1 MDAAMPDTSRLMTL
15 LDESG
20 IKYDKDKIEEAYR
33 YAEEAH
39 RGQFRKSGEPYI
51 THPLAVAEICAEL
64 NLGTDAVCAALLH
77 DCVEDCPGASL
88 EDIGARFGPEVE
100 KLVDGLTKLVT
111 IPFEDKE
118 EEHIENLR
126 KMFLAMSRD
135 IRVILIKLCDRLH
148 NMRTL
153 SSHEEE
159 KQRLIALETMHV
171 YAPLAHR
178 LGIQKIKQ
186 ELESLALQYLDPIG
200 YEEIRGYI
208 EKKYGQNIGF
218 IERVQ
223 KEISDK
229 LTEQGLSFSMTGR
242 VKTIYSIYRKMYR
255 QNKHFDEIYDFYA
268 VRIIVETELDC
279 YTVLGLMHEMYNS
292 IPGRFKD
299 YISTPKPNNYRSLH
313 TTVIGRDGIPFE
325 VQIRTR
331 EMHEIA
337 EYGIA
342 AHWKYKTGA
351 RAGEDIS
358 KKLEWIHMLLE
369 SEQKS
374 LDTDEFISPLKIDMF
389 EDEVFVFTPKGDV
402 IQLPSGSCGIDFA
415 YAIHS
420 GVGNKMVGVKIN
432 GTIAPITQV
441 LETGQIVEV
450 LTSASSKGPSR
461 DWLKVVKSGEAK
473 NKIRAWYKKEK
484 RDENIEIG
492 KAEINREFDRIRK
505 GFSDEEKEK
514 ILLAIANRFGLGSVE
529 DLYNSVGYGGLA
541 VSRLHGKIEDEIV
554 RQGKAQAP
562 PPELVVT
569 QTESE
574 KKIAKKNTG
583 GVIVEGL
590 DNCQVKFAK
599 CCTPLPGDEIVGFI
613 TRGYGVSIH
622 KFDCPNAV
630 RGLSGEER
638 DRWVKASWAEGAGET
653 AANSYSASLVMTVA
667 DNIGVIA
674 AVSTTLAELRVPII
688 ALNTQPVDENYTRI
702 HMTVGTRNRGHLNF
716 IIDRLKKNP
725 DIVQISG
732 GQA

>member
-1 MDAAMPDTSRLMTL
+1 MATTPNIERLMQL

-20 IKYDKDKIEEAYR
+20 HKYNKEKIEQAFL

-51 THPLAVAEICAEL
+51 THPIAVAEICAEL
-64 NLGTDAVCAALLH
+64 NLGTDAICAALLH
-77 DCVEDCPGASL
+77 DIVEDVPGASL
-88 EDIGARFGPEVE
+88 EDIGKRFGPEVE
-100 KLVDGLTKLVT
+100 KLVDGLTKLVA

-153 SSHEEE
+153 ASHQEE

-178 LGIQKIKQ
+178 LGIQRIKQ

-200 YEEIRGYI
+200 YQEIQGYVD
-208 EKKYGQNIGF
+208 EKYGQNIGF

-229 LTEQGLSFSMTGR
+229 LTEQGLTFSMTGR

-342 AHWKYKTGA
+342 AHWKYKSGIK
-351 RAGEDIS
+351 GNEDIS

-450 LTSASSKGPSR
+450 LTSAASKGPSR

-492 KAEINREFDRIRK
+492 KGELDREFDHIRK
-505 GFSDEEKEK
+505 GLSEDEKER
-514 ILLAIANRFGLGSVE
+514 ILLSIASRFGLGSVD

-541 VSRLHGKIEDEIV
+541 VARLTGKIEDEIA
-554 RQGKAQAP
+554 RQGKSQAAP
-562 PPELVVT
+562 RQLEVTT
-569 QTESE
+569 QTVTE
-574 KKIAKKNTG
+574 KKQAKKRPS

-590 DNCQVKFAK
+590 DNCQVKFAR

-622 KFDCPNAV
+622 KYDCPNAV
-630 RGLSGEER
+630 RGLDGPEK
-638 DRWVKASWAEGAGET
+638 DRWINASWAEDAGET
-653 AANSYSASLVMTVA
+653 AANSYSASIVMTVA

-674 AVSTTLAELRVPII
+674 SISTTLAELRIPII
-688 ALNTQPVDENYTRI
+688 TLNTQPTGDGYARI
-702 HMTVGTRNRGHLNF
+702 HMTVGTRNRGHLNH
-716 IIDRLKKNP
+716 ILERLKKNP
-725 DIVQISG
+725 EIVQIG
-732 GQA
+732 GDRG

>member
-1 MDAAMPDTSRLMTL
+1 MTPNTDRLMQI

-20 IKYDKDKIEEAYR
+20 HKYNKEKIEEAFR

-51 THPLAVAEICAEL
+51 THPLAVAEICAEM

-77 DCVEDCPGASL
+77 DIVEDCPGANL
-88 EDIGARFGPEVE
+88 EDIRQHFGPEVE
-100 KLVDGLTKLVT
+100 KLVDGLTKLVA

-153 SSHEEE
+153 ASHQEE
-159 KQRLIALETMHV
+159 KRRMIALETMHV

-178 LGIQKIKQ
+178 LGIHSIKQ
-186 ELESLALQYLDPIG
+186 ELESLALQFLDPIG
-200 YEEIRGYI
+200 YEEIRGYV
-208 EKKYGQNIGF
+208 EDKYGQNIGF

-242 VKTIYSIYRKMYR
+242 VKSIYSIYRKMYR

-342 AHWKYKTGA
+342 AHWKYKSGA
-351 RAGEDIS
+351 KAGEDIS

-402 IQLPSGSCGIDFA
+402 IQLPAGSCGIDFA

-420 GVGNKMVGVKIN
+420 GVGNKMVGIKIN
-432 GTIAPITQV
+432 GTIAPITQI

-450 LTSASSKGPSR
+450 LTSAASKGPSR
-461 DWLKVVKSGEAK
+461 DWLKMVKSGEAK

-484 RDENIEIG
+484 REENIEIG
-492 KAEINREFDRIRK
+492 KGEVDREFDHIRK
-505 GFSDEEKEK
+505 GLSDEEKER
-514 ILLAIANRFGLGSVE
+514 ILLSIASRFGLGSVD

-541 VSRLHGKIEDEIV
+541 VSRLTGKIEDEII
-554 RQGKAQAP
+554 RQGKGQTP
-562 PPELVVT
+562 PRTLEVT
-569 QTESE
+569 QTVPG
-574 KKIAKKNTG
+574 KKETKKKQSS
-583 GVIVEGL
+583 VIVEGL
-590 DNCQVKFAK
+590 ENCQVKFAR

-630 RGLSGEER
+630 RGLDSEEK
-638 DRWVKASWAEGAGET
+638 DRWVKASWTEDAGEN
-653 AANSYSASLVMTVA
+653 ASNSFSASISMIVA

-674 AVSTTLAELRVPII
+674 SISMTLAELRIPII
-688 ALNTQPVDENYTRI
+688 SLNTQPAGDGYSRI
-702 HMTVGTRNRGHLNF
+702 HMTVGTRNRGHLNH
-716 IIDRLKKNP
+716 IMERLKKNP
-725 DIVQISG
+725 EIMQIGG
-732 GQA
+732 GQG

>member
-153 SSHEEE
+153 SSHDEE